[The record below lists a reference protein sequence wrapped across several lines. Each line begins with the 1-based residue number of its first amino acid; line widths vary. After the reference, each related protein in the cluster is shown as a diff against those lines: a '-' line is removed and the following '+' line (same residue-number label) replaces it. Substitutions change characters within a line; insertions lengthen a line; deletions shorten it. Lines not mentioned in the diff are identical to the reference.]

1 MKPTLIIAVIASLG
15 AGFFIGKSQ
24 APNPEIKIKEVEVE
38 IIKEKKVEVVKE
50 IPVIDKT
57 GDEALA
63 QAFTLFLAA
72 LGLEKIKV
80 EKEEVKEI
88 MKDPRDFIARNS
100 IKEKLAPKRNAER
113 DNDSRWGI
121 PRNETGISTSQEA
134 KIYERV
140 KFSPI
145 PAITEPT
152 VFLAKSKII
161 NDAKELQKI
170 NGSYSG
176 QINFFEGKYKGQR
189 HRLVLNV
196 DYFASD
202 DGKGTD
208 GQSEILLYD
217 ESGKNYSISRGT
229 GGNRNILNGE
239 DGSFVI
245 KIVDKSF
252 IHFITKYRMKTG
264 NYYEDG
270 KLVGIAKL
278 SEN

>member
-15 AGFFIGKSQ
+15 AGFLIGKSQ
-24 APNPEIKIKEVEVE
+24 IPKPKIQIKEVEV
-38 IIKEKKVEVVKE
+38 IKEKKVEVIKE
-50 IPVIDKT
+50 VPVIDKT

-63 QAFTLFLAA
+63 KAFTLFLAA
-72 LGLEKIKV
+72 LGLEKVKV
-80 EKEEVKEI
+80 QEDEVKEI
-88 MKDPRDFIARNS
+88 MKDPTDFIARNS
-100 IKEKLAPKRNAER
+100 LKEKLTPQKDERNEE
-113 DNDSRWGI
+113 SRWGM
-121 PRNETGISTSQEA
+121 PRQASGMSISKNESA
-134 KIYERV
+134 YKKVR
-140 KFSPI
+140 FSPI
-145 PAITEPT
+145 PAISEPT
-152 VFLAKSKII
+152 VFIAKSKVI

-176 QINFFEGKYKGQR
+176 QINFFDGKYKGQR

-217 ESGKNYSISRGT
+217 ESGKNYSHSRGT

-239 DGSFVI
+239 DGSFII
-245 KIVDKSF
+245 KIVDNNF
-252 IHFITKYRMKTG
+252 IHFVTKYGMKMA
-264 NYYEDG
+264 NYYDDG

>member
-1 MKPTLIIAVIASLG
+1 MKYSFVIAVITSSLV
-15 AGFFIGKSQ
+15 GFFIGKSQ
-24 APNPEIKIKEVEVE
+24 VSNPEIQIKEVEV
-38 IIKEKKVEVVKE
+38 IKEKKVEVIKE
-50 IPVIDKT
+50 IPVIDKA

-80 EKEEVKEI
+80 EKDEVKEI
-88 MKDPRDFIARNS
+88 MKDPSDFITRNS
-100 IKEKLAPKRNAER
+100 IKEKLAPKENTDRNS
-113 DNDSRWGI
+113 DSRWGM
-121 PRNETGISTSQEA
+121 PRNESGMNKAEEKT
-134 KIYERV
+134 YERV
-140 KFSPI
+140 RFSPI

-152 VFLAKSKII
+152 VFLAKSKVI

-196 DYFASD
+196 DYFAAD

-217 ESGKNYSISRGT
+217 ENGKNYSHSRGT

-245 KIVDKSF
+245 RIVDNTF
-252 IHFITKYRMKTG
+252 IHFVTKFGMKTC

-270 KLVGIAKL
+270 KLVGITKL
-278 SEN
+278 FEN

>member
-1 MKPTLIIAVIASLG
+1 MKKSLIITSIVSLG
-15 AGFFIGKSQ
+15 VGYMIGSLKPAQ
-24 APNPEIKIKEVEVE
+24 VKTQEVEVE
-38 IIKEKKVEVVKE
+38 VIKEKKVEVIKE
-50 IPVIDKT
+50 VPVVDKA

-72 LGLEKIKV
+72 LGLEKVKV
-80 EKEEVKEI
+80 QEDEVKEI
-88 MKDPRDFIARNS
+88 LRDPRDFIARNS
-100 IKEKLAPKRNAER
+100 IKEKLAPKKNTER
-113 DNDSRWGI
+113 ENDSRWGM
-121 PRNETGISTSQEA
+121 PRNSSGMNATEDKS
-134 KIYERV
+134 IYQNVE
-140 KFSPI
+140 FSPI
-145 PAITEPT
+145 PAIAEPE
-152 VFLAKSKII
+152 VFLAKSKVI
-161 NDAKELQKI
+161 NDVKELQKI

-176 QINFFEGKYKGQR
+176 RIHFFAGKYKGQR

-196 DYFASD
+196 DYFADD

-217 ESGKNYSISRGT
+217 ENGKNYSHSRGT

-252 IHFITKYRMKTG
+252 IHFITKYRLKTG

>member
-15 AGFFIGKSQ
+15 AGFLIGKSQ
-24 APNPEIKIKEVEVE
+24 APNPEIQIKEVEV
-38 IIKEKKVEVVKE
+38 IKEKKIEVIKE
-50 IPVIDKT
+50 VPVIDKA

-100 IKEKLAPKRNAER
+100 IKEKLVPKQNNKI

-134 KIYERV
+134 KTYERV

-217 ESGKNYSISRGT
+217 ESGKNYSHSRGT

-239 DGSFVI
+239 DGSFII
-245 KIVDKSF
+245 KIVDNNF
-252 IHFITKYRMKTG
+252 IHFVTKYGMKMA
-264 NYYEDG
+264 NYYDDG